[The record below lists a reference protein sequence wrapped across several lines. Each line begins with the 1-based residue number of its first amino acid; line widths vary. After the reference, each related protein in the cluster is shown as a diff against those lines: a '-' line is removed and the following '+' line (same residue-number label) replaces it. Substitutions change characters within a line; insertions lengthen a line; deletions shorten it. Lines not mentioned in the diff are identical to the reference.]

1 MTNDEFRNTYRFYLC
16 SSNQISQ
23 QKKVNTME
31 KLRGLLKTLA
41 LVFNMKQSE
50 LDNVLA
56 TEDKSKIANAIRSC
70 FKKITPEDVL
80 AFTEQE
86 LLMLKAL
93 GFKTEE
99 EKAKIEWKVIFTYD
113 LAAIYGILSSDT
125 LESNSEEAIKR
136 ADAFFKCNSKESL
149 PLYAQRRQ
157 CVLNYLKLYG
167 HNKVGFITITEEQI
181 EYIEYKI
188 ELEAEIN

>member
-1 MTNDEFRNTYRFYLC
+1 
-16 SSNQISQ
+16 
-23 QKKVNTME
+23 ME
-31 KLRGLLKTLA
+31 KLRGLFKTLA

-50 LDNVLA
+50 RDNVLA
-56 TEDKSKIANAIRSC
+56 TDDKNKIANAIRSC

-99 EKAKIEWKVIFTYD
+99 EKAKIEWKVNFTYE

-125 LESNSEEAIKR
+125 LESNSDDAIKR
-136 ADAFFKCNSKESL
+136 ADTFFKCNSKEPL

-157 CVLNYLKLYG
+157 CVMNCLKLYG
-167 HNKVGFITITEEQI
+167 HNKVGFVTITEEQI